1 MAKKAG
7 KCTKYKTKRKVFIF
21 VADEWQMYTQTNTHE
36 RMHKIFKSDETSY
49 KAHIMK
55 LELYLN

>member
-36 RMHKIFKSDETSY
+36 RICIK
-49 KAHIMK
+49 
-55 LELYLN
+55 YLNQMKQVTKLI